1 MMPTEIRK
9 VGPSEHHKLL
19 TVWEAS
25 VRASHDF
32 LQEQDIEDYKSLL
45 ANTYF
50 NQLDLYIL
58 EQENQIKGFIG
69 LSTGKIQLLFIE
81 PRAFRKGYGT
91 LLINFAVKK
100 KGAYQ
105 VDVNSQNVNAY
116 QFYKQAGFRVFRRFE
131 FDGAGKAYPVWCM
144 TRNKWEIIIAALI
157 NFRNYFNFKLY
168 SYDI

>member
-1 MMPTEIRK
+1 MTPAKIKK
-9 VGPSEHHKLL
+9 VGPSEHHVLL

-32 LQEQDIEDYKSLL
+32 LQEQDIEDYRSLL
-45 ANTYF
+45 ASTYL
-50 NQLDLYIL
+50 NRVDLYLL
-58 EQENQIKGFIG
+58 EEDNQVKGFIG

-81 PRAFRKGYGT
+81 PKAFRRGYGT
-91 LLINFAVKK
+91 LLIDFAIKK

-116 QFYKQAGFRVFRRFE
+116 QFYKQAGFRIFRKFE

-144 TRNKWEIIIAALI
+144 TRNKWEIITGAFI
-157 NFRNYFNFKLY
+157 NFRNYFNFKRY
-168 SYDI
+168 SYGT